1 MEIVIT
7 GHTRGIGLA
16 LANKFQ
22 TLGCNITGYSISQGC
37 DIGNPEHREQLI
49 KDAHNVDLFINNA
62 FHPTGQAD
70 LLKEFNIRYPNKAII
85 NISSKGALVDIN
97 LVKNPQ
103 LQMYNTIKQNLNSV
117 ANRLMLNGTRILNV
131 LPGVVDTDMGMMFP
145 GPKLDPM
152 YLADIIVEQFNN
164 SHIQQLI
171 IDVPGTNWNVYYQ
184 L

>member
-22 TLGCNITGYSISQGC
+22 TLGHNIKGYSISHGC
-37 DIGNPEHREQLI
+37 DIGNKQHREQLI
-49 KDAHNVDLFINNA
+49 KDAHTVDLFINNA
-62 FHPTGQAD
+62 FHPTGQIE
-70 LLKEFNIRYPNKAII
+70 LLREFNAAYPNKAII
-85 NISSKGALVDIN
+85 NISSKGALVDTS

-117 ANRLMLNGTRILNV
+117 ANQLMLNGTRILNV

-145 GPKLDPM
+145 GPKLDTLQ
-152 YLADIIVEQFNN
+152 LADVIVEQFNN
-164 SHIQQLI
+164 PQVQQFI
-171 IDVPGTNWNVYYQ
+171 IDVPGANWNNYYQ